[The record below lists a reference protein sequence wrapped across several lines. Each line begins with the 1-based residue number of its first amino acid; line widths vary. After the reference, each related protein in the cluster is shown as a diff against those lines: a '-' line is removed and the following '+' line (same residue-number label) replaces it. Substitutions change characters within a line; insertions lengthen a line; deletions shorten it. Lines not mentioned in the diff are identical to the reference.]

1 MYTYQTNNGQTI
13 SISTRTYTK
22 DTRTGF
28 SHYCELRI
36 LNETTAE
43 GFEVRS
49 KCVYYNRTWEAYRYQ
64 TVMQEATQKAIKS
77 TKNAALLDAL
87 NKFYSTL

>member
-1 MYTYQTNNGQTI
+1 MYIYQINGQEIT
-13 SISTRTYTK
+13 ISTRTYSK

-36 LNETTAE
+36 VNETTNE
-43 GFEVRS
+43 GFEITA

-64 TVMQEATQKAIKS
+64 SVMQEAVSKAMKS
-77 TKNAALLDAL
+77 TNNGVFLIALKN
-87 NKFYSTL
+87 YYETL

>member
-1 MYTYQTNNGQTI
+1 MYTYQTTDGQEIT
-13 SISTRTYTK
+13 ISTRTYTK

-36 LNETTAE
+36 VNETTNE
-43 GFEVRS
+43 GFEIIA
-49 KCVYYNRTWEAYRYQ
+49 KCVYYNRTWEEYRYQ
-64 TVMQEATQKAIKS
+64 SVTQVAVQKAMKS

-87 NKFYSTL
+87 KNYYETL